1 MIVGDLNIRM
11 DRPDDPHCRRV
22 HKLLAT
28 YNLSCRVSS
37 LTHDQGGLLDV
48 VLTRNDA
55 PLTPSVDIID
65 PGLSD
70 HRLLRWTCHLQ
81 RPPPVYVSTTYRPW
95 RRLDV
100 ETFRQELR
108 WSALCEI
115 VPEDVDSMA
124 DLYNT

>member
-37 LTHDQGGLLDV
+37 LTHDQGRLLDV